1 MRAEIACPDFPE
13 VQQAL
18 RYLLTPQLSKLLR
31 NARPEELL
39 MTLNQNTTNPTR
51 IWTLDMRDELLAFID
66 KVLVVD
72 SRSLSQKVCAWM
84 GGVCDVCLNF
94 LCLSHFYKLNVY
106 TSTSFSRRQRLKQ
119 NKTKIRASFHLTSTC
134 TPTSTCTST
143 SLGASRARPR

>member
-1 MRAEIACPDFPE
+1 MRAEIACPEFLE

-66 KVLVVD
+66 KV
-72 SRSLSQKVCAWM
+72 
-84 GGVCDVCLNF
+84 GGGW
-94 LCLSHFYKLNVY
+94 H
-106 TSTSFSRRQRLKQ
+106 
-119 NKTKIRASFHLTSTC
+119 
-134 TPTSTCTST
+134 
-143 SLGASRARPR
+143 